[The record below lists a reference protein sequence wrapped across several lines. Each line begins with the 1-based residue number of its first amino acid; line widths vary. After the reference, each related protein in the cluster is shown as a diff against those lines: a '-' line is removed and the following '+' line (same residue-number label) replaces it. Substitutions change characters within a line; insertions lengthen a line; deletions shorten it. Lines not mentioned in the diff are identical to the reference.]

1 MGINNFIVEGL
12 VDIGTLM
19 SMLATT
25 MIRALRILHLVFKS
39 KSYKTTSNVMIQT
52 MEKIERL
59 SIKIG
64 SMVFMVVDT
73 DNYDVLLK
81 LHLGMEKERKNL
93 QLDWQAWVNGLIKFR
108 STTYP
113 MLIIR

>member
-1 MGINNFIVEGL
+1 M
-12 VDIGTLM
+12 DIGTLM

-25 MIRALRILHLVFKS
+25 MIRELRIMHLVFRS

-59 SIKIG
+59 SVKIG
-64 SMVFMVVDT
+64 KTNCSMVFMVVDT
-73 DNYDVLLK
+73 DNYDVLLR
-81 LHLGMEKERKNL
+81 LHLGMEKERKSL